1 LDDLSRREYFQL
13 SIGNVLLHCAIT
25 LIVESIPC
33 LASGVLEHPACPE
46 EDHYPSIWKLLC
58 MRRLAGHDDS
68 HQFTFSQGLLG
79 QASRKDTRLHAVRLP
94 MLQRFISEFSDRRLL
109 RASAAS
115 PLEADG
121 SFATAKLKTYPPR
134 LNACFLL
141 SFLHQYASPLF
152 EADDLDDLIAD
163 AKCVLLARCDFIR
176 VNSGDGSFVE
186 QAIPA
191 SALDSDLSAYADWPE
206 RHATIGRDFA
216 F

>member
-1 LDDLSRREYFQL
+1 
-13 SIGNVLLHCAIT
+13 
-25 LIVESIPC
+25 
-33 LASGVLEHPACPE
+33 
-46 EDHYPSIWKLLC
+46 
-58 MRRLAGHDDS
+58 MRRLADHDDS

-79 QASRKDTRLHAVRLP
+79 QASRKDTRLHALRLP
-94 MLQRFISEFSDRRLL
+94 VLQRFITEFSDCRLL
-109 RASAAS
+109 RASLAS
-115 PLEADG
+115 PFEADG

-152 EADDLDDLIAD
+152 EADDLGDLTVD

-186 QAIPA
+186 QAIPS
-191 SALDSDLSAYADWPE
+191 SALDSDLAAYADWPE